1 MIIIGVTGSIAS
13 GKTTFVQL
21 FSRSK
26 YPVFSADVEVKK
38 LYKKKIV
45 IKEIKKKFKIDTSK
59 SLKKKI
65 SESIKRNS
73 KYLKII
79 EDIIHPKIRNKMI
92 NFITNNN
99 KKNIII
105 LEIPL
110 LFESKLINYFDII
123 VFVNSSK
130 KRRENRYI
138 KKGGN
143 KKLFSILDKK
153 QIKPGLKAKLSDHVV
168 NNNKSLNILKK
179 NAKILLD
186 KYE

>member
-1 MIIIGVTGSIAS
+1 
-13 GKTTFVQL
+13 
-21 FSRSK
+21 
-26 YPVFSADVEVKK
+26 
-38 LYKKKIV
+38 
-45 IKEIKKKFKIDTSK
+45 
-59 SLKKKI
+59 
-65 SESIKRNS
+65 
-73 KYLKII
+73 
-79 EDIIHPKIRNKMI
+79 MI